1 MIRLRPVRPDELAE
15 LTELC
20 LRSKAV
26 WGYDA
31 AFMAACRAELTLQ
44 PRHLDT
50 PMQVAETENGEVVGL
65 AQIKVDGSEAE
76 LARLFIEPGVL
87 RTGAGRL
94 LFAWAA
100 AEAHR
105 LGAVRMTIDADPDA
119 AAFYQRMG
127 ARLDGEVPSG
137 SIPGR
142 MLPRLVFTLT
152 G

>member
-31 AFMAACRAELTLQ
+31 AFMAACREELTLK

-50 PMQVAETENGEVVGL
+50 PMRVAETENGEVIGL
-65 AQIKVDGSEAE
+65 AQITVDGHEAE
-76 LARLFIEPGVL
+76 LVRLFIEPGLL
-87 RTGAGRL
+87 RTGAGRA

-105 LGAVRMTIDADPDA
+105 LGARRMTIDADPDA
-119 AAFYQRMG
+119 APFYQRMG

-142 MLPRLVFTLT
+142 MLPRLVVTLT